1 MNNASSYEEQ
11 KRSEEE
17 LEQLRKAA
25 ESGDLYAIYE
35 YGMELAKRGS
45 SNDVLNWFNSCEL
58 VVCKD

>member
-17 LEQLRKAA
+17 LEQLRIAA

-35 YGMELAKRGS
+35 YGM
-45 SNDVLNWFNSCEL
+45 
-58 VVCKD
+58 